1 MKSKQLVWTAS
12 QVGLVI
18 LVLSLFLGQFLGQ
31 PILLSYVTSES
42 MEPTIDTGDGFV
54 AVPPE
59 GAGDIDE
66 GDVIVFEAEQIQ
78 GGGLTTHRVVDVTD
92 EGYITQG
99 DNNPF
104 TDQDG
109 GEPPVARTEVK
120 AVAWRPG
127 GSVLTIPFVGTAV
140 TGIQS
145 LLQSVQLTLARTLG
159 TRALLGTQ
167 GLAYVML
174 GSSVVLYL
182 VGGRFEDDRRRER
195 GRTRDDGTSAYALMA
210 LLTLVVVAGVTAAM
224 VVPAGA
230 QEFGIVSAEF
240 ESDSPTVIQQG
251 TTESFNYTI
260 GNSGVVPTVVF
271 LEATGERI
279 DTQPRQFTIDG
290 RSTATTEVTIS
301 APEETGRYRAFV
313 QQYRYLQVLP
323 TPVIEELYRV
333 HPWAPIAVIDAMVAV
348 PFYLFGLWVLGSG
361 RLRERERARGSWWS

>member
-1 MKSKQLVWTAS
+1 
-12 QVGLVI
+12 
-18 LVLSLFLGQFLGQ
+18 
-31 PILLSYVTSES
+31 
-42 MEPTIDTGDGFV
+42 
-54 AVPPE
+54 
-59 GAGDIDE
+59 
-66 GDVIVFEAEQIQ
+66 
-78 GGGLTTHRVVDVTD
+78 
-92 EGYITQG
+92 
-99 DNNPF
+99 
-104 TDQDG
+104 
-109 GEPPVARTEVK
+109 
-120 AVAWRPG
+120 
-127 GSVLTIPFVGTAV
+127 VLTIPFVGTAV

-361 RLRERERARGSWWS
+361 RLRERERARGSWWT